1 MSDGFVDLRQNQ
13 AQLVDES
20 FWPSFTDIMTV
31 VVMIFLIA
39 TSILIVKNWELVQE
53 LQTRI
58 IVEQKISQRL
68 KASMAAQQKTSQ
80 ELLDSQ
86 DKRNEITRKLQLSVE
101 AERRT
106 SEVIQKTSKE
116 KASLEETLAHTQ
128 SEISLMRLQL
138 MQAGESAAERDRLIV
153 EQDKQIARMISE
165 KNWLKQQIASKDDK
179 LVKAKQQ
186 LVVKDGKLVQ
196 VKQQLVD
203 AGLTMNSLQGKLKLN
218 TQALAKREQE
228 LEEQLVVLTAK
239 EEKLQD
245 INKQNQIH
253 LDNIRNYEAQITS
266 VQKKNSVLAGE
277 LEDQQNAL
285 ANRDIEL
292 EDLNEQNQIY
302 LDNISNYEQQIS
314 LALEKH
320 SALTN
325 EYDTL
330 EEKYNKLIRPSRSA
344 IGKHVVEVR
353 YERLSGKK
361 LIRFRKSEQDQ
372 YQTIDETVLHEKL
385 LKLKEQYKK
394 LLYVKIIIP
403 DNSGLSYNEAWTFMM
418 GILDKYDYY
427 YQD

>member
-68 KASMAAQQKTSQ
+68 KASIAAQQKTSQ

-165 KNWLKQQIASKDDK
+165 KNWLKQQ
-179 LVKAKQQ
+179 
-186 LVVKDGKLVQ
+186 
-196 VKQQLVD
+196 
-203 AGLTMNSLQGKLKLN
+203 
-218 TQALAKREQE
+218 KR
-228 LEEQLVVLTAK
+228 
-239 EEKLQD
+239 
-245 INKQNQIH
+245 
-253 LDNIRNYEAQITS
+253 
-266 VQKKNSVLAGE
+266 
-277 LEDQQNAL
+277 
-285 ANRDIEL
+285 
-292 EDLNEQNQIY
+292 
-302 LDNISNYEQQIS
+302 
-314 LALEKH
+314 
-320 SALTN
+320 
-325 EYDTL
+325 
-330 EEKYNKLIRPSRSA
+330 
-344 IGKHVVEVR
+344 
-353 YERLSGKK
+353 
-361 LIRFRKSEQDQ
+361 
-372 YQTIDETVLHEKL
+372 
-385 LKLKEQYKK
+385 
-394 LLYVKIIIP
+394 
-403 DNSGLSYNEAWTFMM
+403 
-418 GILDKYDYY
+418 
-427 YQD
+427 